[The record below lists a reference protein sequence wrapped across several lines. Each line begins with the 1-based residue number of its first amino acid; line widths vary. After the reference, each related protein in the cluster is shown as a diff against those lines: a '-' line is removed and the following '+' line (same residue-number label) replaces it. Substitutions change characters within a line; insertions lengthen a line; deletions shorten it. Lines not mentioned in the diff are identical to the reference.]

1 MILVIGTGGL
11 SKQCIHILE
20 SKQEE
25 LVFFDDT
32 ENSPSDFFGH
42 QVIKDL
48 YDIEDEERFDF
59 VIGIGNP
66 KWRLHFYHLLTENYP
81 GSPINIVSKNRS
93 VSPLSTYGLGNIIL
107 DYSLIEAHAKIG
119 SGNLINTYA
128 SIHHDVSINNFN
140 EIMPG
145 AIILGG
151 AKIGNQCRIG
161 TNSTILPNI
170 EICNNVVIGAG
181 AVVTKSITES
191 GTYVGI
197 PARKIK

>member
-1 MILVIGTGGL
+1 MILVIGTSGL

-20 SKQEE
+20 EKGEE

-32 ENSPSDFFGH
+32 ETSPSDFFGH
-42 QVIKDL
+42 QVITNL

-66 KWRLHFYHLLTENYP
+66 KWRAYFHKLLTENYP
-81 GSPINIVSKNRS
+81 GFPINIVSKNRS
-93 VSPLSTYGLGNIIL
+93 ISPLATYGLGNIFL
-107 DYSLIEAHAKIG
+107 DYSLIEAGALVG
-119 SGNLINTYA
+119 LGNLINTYA
-128 SIHHDVSINNFN
+128 AIHHDVSIGDFN

-145 AIILGG
+145 AKILGSV
-151 AKIGNQCRIG
+151 KIGNQCRIG

-170 EICNNVVIGAG
+170 EICDNVVIGAG
-181 AVVTKSITES
+181 AVVTKSITEP
-191 GTYVGI
+191 GTYVGM

>member
-1 MILVIGTGGL
+1 MILVVGTGGL
-11 SKQCIHILE
+11 SKQCIHVLE
-20 SKQEE
+20 EKGQE

-42 QVIKDL
+42 QVITNL
-48 YDIEDEERFDF
+48 YEIADEEGFDF

-66 KWRLHFYHLLTENYP
+66 KWREHFHRLLIENYP
-81 GSPINIVSKNRS
+81 GFPINIVSKNQL
-93 VSPLSTYGLGNIIL
+93 VSPEATYGLGNIIL

-128 SIHHDVSINNFN
+128 SIHHDVIIGDFN

-145 AIILGG
+145 SKILGNV
-151 AKIGNQCRIG
+151 KIGNQCRIG
-161 TNSTILPNI
+161 TNSSILPGV
-170 EICNNVVIGAG
+170 EICDNVIIGAG
-181 AVVTKSITES
+181 AVVNKSITEP